1 MENLYVLVLIK
12 NLCHV
17 LEVVVS
23 TKINGVN
30 GQIGQYVA
38 LIVRSLGSDNVQM
51 KVLTVKV
58 PELRLKV
65 VQMDIVKLMED
76 GETGLHGHHVETTA

>member
-1 MENLYVLVLIK
+1 M
-12 NLCHV
+12 
-17 LEVVVS
+17 
-23 TKINGVN
+23 INGVT
-30 GQIGQYVA
+30 GQLGQFVVM
-38 LIVRSLGSDNVQM
+38 IVRSLGSDNVQM

-76 GETGLHGHHVETTA
+76 GETGLHGLHVETTA